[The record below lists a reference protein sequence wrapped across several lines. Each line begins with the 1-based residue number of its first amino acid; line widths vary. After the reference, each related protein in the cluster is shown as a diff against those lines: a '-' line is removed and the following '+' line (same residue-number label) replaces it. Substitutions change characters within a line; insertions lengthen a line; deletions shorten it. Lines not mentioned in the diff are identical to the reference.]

1 LRHLPLAAIA
11 LAALAL
17 AGCADDRGQPAAP
30 EAPPLDLSYVGFE
43 LTIDVATGQVTVA
56 RPGTRAMP
64 GGPSFSLLGAEAVGI
79 QATACTFSAIP
90 NNTKLK
96 RCEGACGDARP
107 LASCLGRQ
115 IVHADR

>member
-1 LRHLPLAAIA
+1 MPFCAVACATFPWRPLPW
-11 LAALAL
+11 
-17 AGCADDRGQPAAP
+17 
-30 EAPPLDLSYVGFE
+30 PPSPYVGFE

-96 RCEGACGDARP
+96 RCEGACVAARP